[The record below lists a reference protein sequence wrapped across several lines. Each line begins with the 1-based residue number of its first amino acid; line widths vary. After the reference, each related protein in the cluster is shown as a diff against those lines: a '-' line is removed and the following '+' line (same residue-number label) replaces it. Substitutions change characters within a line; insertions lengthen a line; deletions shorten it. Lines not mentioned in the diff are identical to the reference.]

1 MALDVLVNL
10 SCPSQHDFLTRIT
23 TLQQKILIDN
33 DESVLCIEF
42 DPAVDHPCPID
53 VVSSYTNR

>member
-10 SCPSQHDFLTRIT
+10 SCSSQHDFLTIIT

-33 DESVLCIEF
+33 DKSMLCIEF
-42 DPAVDHPCPID
+42 DPAVDHPCPQ
-53 VVSSYTNR
+53 